1 MLEMLGRG
9 VLKSVCQLRPGP
21 KSFAF
26 GELRPDR
33 FVLGLELDSWADV
46 HHEFRISRGTRA
58 RWASGRKQRSQPCPA
73 LHSKTSHGPDLATAF
88 HRMPCLLARRK
99 GRIDPATLP
108 KASKLQLNQS
118 YKCLYRASAGLRLES
133 DSFRAWEMPPRG
145 GVVAAASASQPG
157 ATLYNHSGLWQRQS
171 GQCWHPEKLLFRL
184 ENEAVE
190 TADGLPPSVGNIV
203 LLSSGANASVSWPS
217 AQALHVFASCQR
229 QYSTKYDRWK

>member
-171 GQCWHPEKLLFRL
+171 GQCWASRKTTLSPGERSGG
-184 ENEAVE
+184 
-190 TADGLPPSVGNIV
+190 DGRRASPICWKHCIVIKRGQCLSVMAI
-203 LLSSGANASVSWPS
+203 STSV
-217 AQALHVFASCQR
+217 ACLC
-229 QYSTKYDRWK
+229 